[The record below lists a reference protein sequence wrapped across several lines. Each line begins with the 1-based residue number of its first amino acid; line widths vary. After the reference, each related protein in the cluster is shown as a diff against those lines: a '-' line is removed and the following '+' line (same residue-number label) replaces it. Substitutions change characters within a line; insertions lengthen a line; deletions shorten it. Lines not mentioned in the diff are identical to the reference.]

1 MFKMGDTHKIN
12 QVEMETKV
20 IENRARLDGLM
31 KQAKDLSHELQVL
44 RDRQSWKVPVVNATP
59 EFRLSMRVK
68 LDIKEKQEENKREI
82 TPDSSDHIQSVDAQK
97 VSATKDPFQ
106 VPEDDAPIDPF
117 RVADSPTEI
126 PIVKKENRDS
136 EIS

>member
-59 EFRLSMRVK
+59 EFRLSMKVK
-68 LDIKEKQEENKREI
+68 LDIKEK
-82 TPDSSDHIQSVDAQK
+82 
-97 VSATKDPFQ
+97 
-106 VPEDDAPIDPF
+106 
-117 RVADSPTEI
+117 
-126 PIVKKENRDS
+126 
-136 EIS
+136 